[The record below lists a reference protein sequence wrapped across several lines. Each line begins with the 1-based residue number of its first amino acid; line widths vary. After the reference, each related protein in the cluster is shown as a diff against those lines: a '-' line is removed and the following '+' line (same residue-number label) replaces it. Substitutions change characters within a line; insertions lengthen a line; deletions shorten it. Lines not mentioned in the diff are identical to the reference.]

1 MRYVRWYRIRWTH
14 PHLERN
20 GTLAK
25 LTNTYTEVA
34 LSFLLESATD
44 ALRIKTRELIVFHNT
59 MTDPANGNDMT
70 VGQTK
75 KTLVQVGQQI
85 KRTYLKALQNKGWD
99 VTASEL
105 ELNNLICVIKKHN
118 KKPDPKT
125 VILDG
130 PLPLMYN
137 KLLDTID

>member
-1 MRYVRWYRIRWTH
+1 M
-14 PHLERN
+14 
-20 GTLAK
+20 G
-25 LTNTYTEVA
+25 
-34 LSFLLESATD
+34 FLLENAID
-44 ALRIKTRELIVFHNT
+44 DLRIMTRELIVFHNT
-59 MTDPANGNDMT
+59 MNNPANGEDMT

-105 ELNNLICVIKKHN
+105 ELDNLICVIKKHN